1 MNNHAHVLRPIS
13 VDPNFLT
20 LLLNTFD
27 RIQFISGGTREK
39 ITQDDMN
46 RIPVPNL
53 SPDEQ
58 KMEVQRMGAWR
69 IRCVDTTDRLR
80 RQITLLQERRQAL
93 ITGAVTGLLDIPEVA
108 A

>member
-1 MNNHAHVLRPIS
+1 
-13 VDPNFLT
+13 
-20 LLLNTFD
+20 
-27 RIQFISGGTREK
+27 
-39 ITQDDMN
+39 
-46 RIPVPNL
+46 
-53 SPDEQ
+53 
-58 KMEVQRMGAWR
+58 MGAWR